1 MKNNNI
7 LFLINFITLTLCLI
21 TSLFIG
27 GLGLQYLILGLFSIF
42 LYAFESRKLK
52 SSLFDSMILL
62 FTLPLLFIILFNG
75 EEPFF
80 LFLDDKYYFSQAK
93 YESLRSYADLFQSFF
108 FELDLDFNNYL
119 YLLSIYFKTF
129 GYHQYVYFFVNFV
142 CLIRIFSFITKDK
155 IDVEQISIIKWIPL
169 ELVLFSF
176 FCFKDILICFLVTEF
191 VRNSLKVNFVIFL
204 ILSAILIFTIEP
216 LRVGY
221 SYLFI
226 LLIGISN
233 YTDLFKSLSKIPFV
247 LPIWLFFVILQ
258 VFLTNV
264 IDYSNGN
271 LIVKIYYYVDSLA
284 NRLRESSGFLSLFY
298 SSFYSG
304 NIFAGLLIICFTVFI
319 PVFNLPDNH
328 DNADILFMIFRLIT
342 LFQYLLL
349 LFTFKKFNHKNSN
362 YITAITLVFLSLT
375 IIHLT
380 FAPGMLRHSLI
391 ILPFLYSL
399 LIHLNNEKKIASFY

>member
-27 GLGLQYLILGLFSIF
+27 GLGLLYLILGLFSIF

-80 LFLDDKYYFSQAK
+80 LFLDDKYYFTQAK

-191 VRNSLKVNFVIFL
+191 VRYSLKVNFATFL

-226 LLIGISN
+226 LLIGICN

-247 LPIWLFFVILQ
+247 LSIWLFFVTIQ
-258 VFLTNV
+258 VFLTNI

-319 PVFNLPDNH
+319 PVFNLPDNY

-349 LFTFKKFNHKNSN
+349 LFTFKKFNDKNSN